1 MGSGNHF
8 SDIPAVIDM
17 AVTVLALVSHFW
29 DTPRS
34 VTVMVAPH
42 LATPHDFA
50 ADVAGSP
57 LRLRVTDRDAPRGAL
72 RDSPV
77 RLSAPLDTV
86 LTLELDGAAFAL
98 GLAADELLLAALG
111 RTVARTMGEGVVA
124 VDVVRDGRSAPA
136 VVDLSCVGERH
147 LDATGMVLMAH
158 LALTEPS
165 THRLGSFFGDS
176 AAGAEVFFNY
186 AGTTPARSV
195 TPPLLGHALEIRA
208 YRDRGVMQVDWWFDG
223 QRFDLATVQE
233 LAEQFPFALIE
244 LTSEAMPST

>member
-1 MGSGNHF
+1 MGSGNHY

-34 VTVMVAPH
+34 VTGMVAPH
-42 LATPHDFA
+42 LAKPHAFA
-50 ADVAGSP
+50 ADAGP
-57 LRLRVTDRDAPRGAL
+57 ALRMRVTDRDARPG
-72 RDSPV
+72 SPV

-136 VVDLSCVGERH
+136 MIDLSCVGERH
-147 LDATGMVLMAH
+147 LDATDMVLMAH
-158 LALTEPS
+158 HALTDLA
-165 THRLGSFFGDS
+165 THDLGSFFADGEP
-176 AAGAEVFFNY
+176 AAEVFFNY
-186 AGTTPARSV
+186 AGTAPERAATA
-195 TPPLLGHALEIRA
+195 PLLGHALEVRA
-208 YRDRGVMQVDWWFDG
+208 YRDRGLMQVDWWFDG
-223 QRFDLATVQE
+223 RRFDRATVQE

-244 LTSEAMPST
+244 LTSEAMPSA